1 MVGIDVGH
9 IDQIVNSQMLDGVTY
24 LADLAA
30 EVHGDHVEE
39 LSAPLNIC
47 CAFSTDQFID
57 ELLAIVNDLSVL
69 LGPFSDI

>member
-1 MVGIDVGH
+1 MDGIDVGQ

-24 LADLAA
+24 LADWAA
-30 EVHGDHVEE
+30 EVLGDHVEE

-47 CAFSTDQFID
+47 WAFSTDQIID